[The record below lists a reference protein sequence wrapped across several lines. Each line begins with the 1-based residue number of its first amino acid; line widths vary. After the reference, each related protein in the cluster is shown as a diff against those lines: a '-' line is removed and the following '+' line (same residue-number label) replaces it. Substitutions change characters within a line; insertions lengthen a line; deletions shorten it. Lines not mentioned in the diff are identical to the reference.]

1 MVQNGAYFFPE
12 MSRDLTGRHVS
23 AKSGRNAAL
32 PLMRC
37 FGGNYT
43 MSSVDTTSSPP
54 TVSAERKSWE
64 TPVVIIASTQ
74 RDTLSTINTGGIDG
88 TTSGSPVGS

>member
-1 MVQNGAYFFPE
+1 
-12 MSRDLTGRHVS
+12 
-23 AKSGRNAAL
+23 
-32 PLMRC
+32 
-37 FGGNYT
+37 

-64 TPVVIIASTQ
+64 TPVVIVASTQ